1 MILTVLKLLIYA
13 VFISLTICSEELQ
26 ELIKIEVA
34 ISNDKGRIDHY
45 LSSMGY
51 RLFFLRELVI
61 AICLRLWYLK
71 LR

>member
-34 ISNDKGRIDHY
+34 I
-45 LSSMGY
+45 
-51 RLFFLRELVI
+51 
-61 AICLRLWYLK
+61 
-71 LR
+71 